1 MRSPRALVGS
11 DGNCVADYGT
21 VSQGMPHPRFYG
33 TFPRIIGRYVGERGL
48 IPLELA
54 VHKMTG
60 ATARALNLADRGVL
74 REGYREGGKIVKRT
88 LANLS
93 HWDAQLV
100 EHFRLLLKGGVAVE
114 SLDAVMTIERS
125 LPHGHVA
132 AVLGAA
138 RACGAEKWFAS
149 APEELR
155 SVLLAMLCARVLGPA
170 SKLATHRMLHDDT
183 ATSSLGRVLG
193 VGQCQADDLYRAL
206 DWLHEAQPT
215 LEQALARIE

>member
-1 MRSPRALVGS
+1 MYCMYIETVPNRNSP
-11 DGNCVADYGT
+11 
-21 VSQGMPHPRFYG
+21 P
-33 TFPRIIGRYVGERGL
+33 
-48 IPLELA
+48 A
-54 VHKMTG
+54 V
-60 ATARALNLADRGVL
+60 LL
-74 REGYREGGKIVKRT
+74 REGYREGAKIIKRT

-114 SLDAVMTIERS
+114 SLDAVMTIERT

-138 RACGAEKWFAS
+138 RACGAQKWLAS

-155 SVLLAMLCARVLGPA
+155 SVLLAMLCARVLWPG

-183 ATSSLGRVLG
+183 AASSLGRVLVWG
-193 VGQCQADDLYRAL
+193 NARSTICTGHWTGCTRRSPPSSGPWRAST
-206 DWLHEAQPT
+206 WWA
-215 LEQALARIE
+215 ARWCCTTSPRPG